1 MKKVFYSLVF
11 LLVITIQSNAQCW
24 QKITAGFGHTLA
36 VKTDGTLW
44 AWGLNNAGQLG
55 DGTNNPSSIVPVQI
69 GAGNNWQFISAGP
82 EHSMAIKTDGTLWA
96 WGRNS
101 EAQLGDGT
109 NNNSN
114 VPVQIG
120 TDNNWV
126 AVCTG
131 SEHTL
136 AKKSNG
142 TLWAW
147 GGNTYGQCGNAA
159 PPNSVATPLQIGTA
173 TDWQTISTGSYHS
186 MAIKTDGTAWGWGI
200 NTLGQIGDGTNTDK
214 IIPTQIDI
222 NTDWSQIASGWS
234 YTLAIKTDGTLWAWG
249 NNNFG
254 QLGDGSN
261 TNNNAPIQIGTATTW
276 QNITAGDGHS
286 IAIKTDGSLW
296 AWGSNQFGQLGDG
309 TNTDIN
315 VPTQTGT
322 ATNWSIIDAGY
333 NYTIG
338 IKTNNSL
345 WGWGNNNAGQLGDGT
360 NTDRNIPVP
369 ISCGTTLPVTW
380 LYVNGQW
387 QNNAVIIKWA
397 TASESNTR
405 RFEIEHS
412 SNGFSYSKV
421 GTVAAAGNS
430 SLTERYEFLHHAPVA
445 GKNYYRIKQIDQ
457 DERFSYSS
465 TVSIT
470 KTTEENKIVITPNPA
485 QNHITLFLNKPNS
498 NTQVRLLN
506 QQGQL
511 LLQQNLQPG
520 TMQQSISIL
529 TLPAGIYN
537 VLLIMNGEVKTIRF
551 VKQ

>member
-1 MKKVFYSLVF
+1 MKKIFYSLAF
-11 LLVITIQSNAQCW
+11 LLTTTIQSNAQCW

-36 VKTDGTLW
+36 IKTDGTLW

-55 DGTNNPSSIVPVQI
+55 DGTNNPSSIVPVQFS
-69 GAGNNWQFISAGP
+69 AGNNWQFISAGP

-120 TDNNWV
+120 TDNNWI
-126 AVCTG
+126 AVSTG

-147 GGNTYGQCGNAA
+147 GGNTYGQCGNAT

-186 MAIKTDGTAWGWGI
+186 IAIKTDGTAWGWGLNI
-200 NTLGQIGDGTNTDK
+200 LGQLGDGTNTDK
-214 IIPTQIDI
+214 ITPTQIDI

-249 NNNFG
+249 ANNLG

-261 TNNNAPIQIGTATTW
+261 TNNNAPIQIGTAANW
-276 QNITAGDGHS
+276 QNITAGEGHS

-296 AWGSNQFGQLGDG
+296 AWGSNQLGQLGDG

-322 ATNWSIIDAGY
+322 ATNWSVIDAGY

-338 IKTNNSL
+338 RKTNNSL

-360 NTDRNIPVP
+360 SSDRNIPVP
-369 ISCGTTLPVTW
+369 ISCGTTLPLTW
-380 LYVNGQW
+380 LYVNGAW
-387 QNNAVIIKWA
+387 QNNAALIKWG

-405 RFEIEHS
+405 HFEIEHS
-412 SNGFSYSKV
+412 SNGINYSKV

-430 SLTERYEFLHHAPVA
+430 SLNEHYEFLHRSTVD
-445 GKNYYRIKQIDQ
+445 GKNYYRIKQIDL
-457 DERFSYSS
+457 DGRFSYSS
-465 TVSIT
+465 ILSVT
-470 KTTEENKIVITPNPA
+470 KTTEENKMVITPNPA
-485 QNHITLFLNKPNS
+485 QNYITLFLNKPNR
-498 NTQVRLLN
+498 NTQLRIIN
-506 QQGQL
+506 QQGQI
-511 LLQQNLQPG
+511 LLQQNLPLG
-520 TMQQSISIL
+520 TPQQSISIS
-529 TLPAGIYN
+529 TLPSGIYSV
-537 VLLIMNGEVKTIRF
+537 VLSTNGEVKTIRF
-551 VKQ
+551 VKK